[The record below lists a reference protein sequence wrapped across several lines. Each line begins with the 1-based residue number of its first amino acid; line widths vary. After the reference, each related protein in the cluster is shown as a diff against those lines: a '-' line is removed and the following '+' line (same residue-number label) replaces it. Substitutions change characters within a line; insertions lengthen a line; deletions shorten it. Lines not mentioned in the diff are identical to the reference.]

1 MNSVVEVKTVLD
13 RIMGLMQGHEGMM
26 LNVFTM
32 NAPEFGC
39 VRGERR
45 ILEEVGSSFRESL
58 GEVGDW

>member
-32 NAPEFGC
+32 NAPEFGGG
-39 VRGERR
+39 VRG
-45 ILEEVGSSFRESL
+45 VM
-58 GEVGDW
+58 